1 MKIYLFVFA
10 FLCYSLSCF
19 SQAKQDKYGQD
30 YFEGGLVSSSIPAL
44 PVMPAQKPVYMTI
57 LKYNTKDVWAG
68 NLCVLEET
76 RIMGFEYLV
85 VCNPKVT
92 FMTKVGTFFYNF
104 GSNVTLTFKNGF
116 GWRKRLKQKVDE
128 CRKNSGDYVW

>member
-1 MKIYLFVFA
+1 MKIYSILLLLFYIQNF
-10 FLCYSLSCF
+10 CF

-30 YFEGGLVSSSIPAL
+30 YFEGGLVSSAVPVIPI
-44 PVMPAQKPVYMTI
+44 PPTQKPVYMTI

-76 RIMGFEYLV
+76 HNMGFEYLV

-116 GWRKRLKQKVDE
+116 GWRKRLRQKVDE

>member
-1 MKIYLFVFA
+1 MKIYSILLLLFCFQN
-10 FLCYSLSCF
+10 FCF

-30 YFEGGLVSSSIPAL
+30 YFEGGLVSSAVPVIPI
-44 PVMPAQKPVYMTI
+44 PPTQKPVYMTI
-57 LKYNTKDVWAG
+57 LKYTTKDVWAG

-76 RIMGFEYLV
+76 HNMGFEYLV

-92 FMTKVGTFFYNF
+92 FMSKVGTFFYNF

-116 GWRKRLKQKVDE
+116 GWRKRLRQKVDE